1 MHSFSQL
8 LERLADAGLDFVIV
22 GGFAAVSHG
31 SAYVTQDVD
40 ICILFSEENVAKL
53 RRALKDLHPYHRM
66 LPGQRSFLTDPK
78 PGEPLANLYLKTDFG
93 MIDIL
98 STVLGVGD
106 FNRLKQQADRL
117 ELESR
122 TYQVMSLADLIEAK
136 EAMGREKDLLTAKE
150 LRAIAAKRGKS
161 AP

>member
-40 ICILFSEENVAKL
+40 ICILFSEENIAKL

-66 LPGQRSFLTDPK
+66 IPGKLSFMTDPK
-78 PGEPLANLYLKTDFG
+78 AGEPLANLYLKTDFG
-93 MIDIL
+93 MIDVL
-98 STVLGVGD
+98 STILGVGD
-106 FNRLKQQADRL
+106 FHRLHQAAEPLKFDERV
-117 ELESR
+117 
-122 TYQVMSLADLIEAK
+122 YQVMSLPDLIAAK

-150 LRAIAAKRGKS
+150 LRAIAAKRAKS
-161 AP
+161 TP